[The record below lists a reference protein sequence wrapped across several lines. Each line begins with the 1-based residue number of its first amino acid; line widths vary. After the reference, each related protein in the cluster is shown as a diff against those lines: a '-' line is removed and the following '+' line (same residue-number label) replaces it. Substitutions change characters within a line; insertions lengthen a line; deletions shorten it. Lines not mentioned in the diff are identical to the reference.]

1 MKVWLLIAI
10 SYYFTAQ
17 CEGHLEPFA
26 SINGEYSGSF
36 TAEFDHILN
45 GIDRA
50 IRGKKI
56 HEKSS

>member
-1 MKVWLLIAI
+1 MNVWLLIAI

-17 CEGHLEPFA
+17 CEGNLAPFA

-56 HEKSS
+56 QEKSS

>member
-1 MKVWLLIAI
+1 MNVWLLIAF

-17 CEGHLEPFA
+17 SEGNLAHFA

-36 TAEFDHILN
+36 TVEFGHILN

-56 HEKSS
+56 QVKSS